1 MTSIPIT
8 APRQFGKMLLLALAY
23 FISAKLGFAFATP
36 NNHITLFW
44 LPTGIAVAALLR
56 WGWCCWPGV
65 LLGALLSELT
75 LSYPPLLTIGLATG
89 MTLAPLATVWLLKH
103 WRFDASFAR
112 QRDLLALLAAAAS
125 GMLLS
130 ASVGAGLLWLKGLLP
145 SADAPLAWLNWWL
158 GDSVGVLLAGPLL
171 LNINR
176 SNLRYLIARP
186 AESLLCGLLLG
197 ISGWLIYFFDYGDRS
212 LPLAFLPLPILLW
225 AALRRG
231 ITGTSL
237 AALLLSLLAAIGTAQ
252 GTGVFGS
259 FPPDV
264 AMYLAW
270 SYMFTVVLIGL
281 MVTTILGERQQIEAS
296 LRQANE
302 LLRETQAVARTGSWR
317 IDPESQAL
325 LWSDESYRI
334 FCVPPGTPMNYQRFL
349 ECVHPDDRAQV
360 DTAWQAALKG
370 SPYRIQHRV
379 VIDGETR
386 WIEERAQMDVD
397 ANGIVRSAT
406 GSSQDITD
414 SKLAEQRA
422 AQSELRYKTLVQQ
435 AADALFV
442 HDLAGNFLE
451 VNQQACDSM
460 GYSREEL
467 LRMNVADTSFK
478 FDLPKAQAM
487 WGQLKVGEPRTFT
500 SIKRRKDGSSFPAD
514 IRLALLEIDGQ
525 KLVMSLV
532 SDITNHVEQE
542 EKLRNT
548 LHQLE
553 EKEQTR
559 SRFLAAAGHDLRQPV
574 AAANLFLDML
584 KLTVPSRQQSELIE
598 RLDQSMK
605 IFSNQLTRLLDI
617 SKFDA
622 GLIKP
627 EIRSIDLA
635 EVFDWLEQN
644 FAQPALDKR
653 LRFKFHFPLNR
664 PLIVRADMALLE
676 SVLMSLVSNAIKFT
690 SHGGILIGARQR
702 GDRVLLQ
709 VWDTGIG
716 IAESDLRHIFD
727 EFFQVSNPQRN
738 RNAGLGLGL
747 SIGQRAVALL
757 DSKIVCRSHPG
768 QGSVFEFS
776 LPLNGDAHETEK
788 PQNDVLSP
796 AHADKSLFDGKHVVV
811 LEDDELVAYAQT
823 SLLQGLNA
831 SVRHFHNAEEAL
843 QQDDTLNAD
852 YYIVDYSLG
861 TGLTGYEFL
870 EALQQRR
877 QAPIR
882 AVILTGE
889 TPSRLA
895 AHFSD
900 NRWPILHKPANLN
913 QIVASLAVRSSGD
926 GMQAG
931 PDHS

>member
-1 MTSIPIT
+1 M
-8 APRQFGKMLLLALAY
+8 
-23 FISAKLGFAFATP
+23 
-36 NNHITLFW
+36 
-44 LPTGIAVAALLR
+44 
-56 WGWCCWPGV
+56 
-65 LLGALLSELT
+65 
-75 LSYPPLLTIGLATG
+75 
-89 MTLAPLATVWLLKH
+89 
-103 WRFDASFAR
+103 
-112 QRDLLALLAAAAS
+112 
-125 GMLLS
+125 
-130 ASVGAGLLWLKGLLP
+130 
-145 SADAPLAWLNWWL
+145 
-158 GDSVGVLLAGPLL
+158 
-171 LNINR
+171 
-176 SNLRYLIARP
+176 
-186 AESLLCGLLLG
+186 
-197 ISGWLIYFFDYGDRS
+197 
-212 LPLAFLPLPILLW
+212 LW

-467 LRMNVADTSFK
+467 LRMNVADTSLR

-487 WGQLKVGEPRTFT
+487 WSQLKVGEPRTLT

-532 SDITNHVEQE
+532 SDITEHVEQE
-542 EKLRNT
+542 EKLRST

-584 KLTVPSRQQSELIE
+584 KLSSPTKHQGELIE
-598 RLDQSMK
+598 RLDQSMR

-617 SKFDA
+617 SRFDA

-635 EVFDWLEQN
+635 DVFNWLEQN
-644 FAQPALDKR
+644 FAQSALDKR

-664 PLIVRADMALLE
+664 PLVIRTDMALLE
-676 SVLMSLVSNAIKFT
+676 SVLTSLVSNAIKFT
-690 SHGGILIGARQR
+690 SHGGILISARQR
-702 GDRVLLQ
+702 DDCVLLQ

-716 IAESDLRHIFD
+716 IAEADLRHIFD

-747 SIGQRAVALL
+747 SIGQRACALL
-757 DSKIVCRSHPG
+757 DSKIVCRSRPG
-768 QGSVFEFS
+768 RGSVFEFS
-776 LPLNGDAHETEK
+776 LPLNGDARETEK
-788 PQNDVLSP
+788 PQSDVLSP
-796 AHADKSLFDGKHVVV
+796 APADKSLFDGKHVVV

-831 SVRHFHNAEEAL
+831 SVRHFHNAEDAL
-843 QQDDTLNAD
+843 QQDDTLEAD

-870 EALQQRR
+870 KALQQRR

-895 AHFSD
+895 AHISD
-900 NRWPILHKPANLN
+900 GSWPILHKPANLS
-913 QIVASLAVRSSGD
+913 QIISSLTVR
-926 GMQAG
+926 
-931 PDHS
+931 

>member
-1 MTSIPIT
+1 MTSIPMT

-386 WIEERAQMDVD
+386 WIEERAQMDID

-617 SKFDA
+617 SRFDA

-635 EVFDWLEQN
+635 DVFNWLEQN

-664 PLIVRADMALLE
+664 PLIVRTDMALLE
-676 SVLMSLVSNAIKFT
+676 SVLTSLVSNAIKFT

-716 IAESDLRHIFD
+716 IAEADLPHIFD

-747 SIGQRAVALL
+747 SIGQRAVGLL
-757 DSKIVCRSHPG
+757 DGKIVCRSHPG
-768 QGSVFEFS
+768 RGSVFEFS
-776 LPLNGDAHETEK
+776 LPLSGDAHETETT
-788 PQNDVLSP
+788 QNKALP
-796 AHADKSLFDGKHVVV
+796 AIPADRSLFDGKKVVV
-811 LEDDELVAYAQT
+811 LEDDELVSYAQT
-823 SLLQGLNA
+823 SLLRGLNA
-831 SVRHFHNAEEAL
+831 RVLHFHNAEDAL
-843 QQDDTLNAD
+843 QHQDTSDAD

-870 EALQQRR
+870 LALQQRR
-877 QAPIR
+877 QLPIR

-895 AHFSD
+895 AHISD
-900 NRWPILHKPANLN
+900 GSWPILHKPANLS
-913 QIVASLAVRSSGD
+913 QIISSLTVR
-926 GMQAG
+926 
-931 PDHS
+931 

>member
-1 MTSIPIT
+1 MTSIPMT

-112 QRDLLALLAAAAS
+112 QRDLLALLAAAAL

-197 ISGWLIYFFDYGDRS
+197 ISGWLVYFFDYGDRS

-334 FCVPPGTPMNYQRFL
+334 FGIPPGTPMDYQRFL

-379 VIDGETR
+379 IVNSEIR

-397 ANGIVRSAT
+397 ADGSVRSAT

-422 AQSELRYKTLVQQ
+422 AQSELRYKTLVQH
-435 AADALFV
+435 AADALCV

-514 IRLALLEIDGQ
+514 IRLVLLEIDGQ

-532 SDITNHVEQE
+532 SDITDHVEQE
-542 EKLRNT
+542 EKLRST

-584 KLTVPSRQQSELIE
+584 KLSSPTKHQGELIE
-598 RLDQSMK
+598 RLDQSMR

-617 SKFDA
+617 SRFDA

-627 EIRSIDLA
+627 EIRSFELA
-635 EVFDWLEQN
+635 DVFNWLEQN
-644 FAQPALDKR
+644 FAQSALDKR

-664 PLIVRADMALLE
+664 PLLIRTDMALLE
-676 SVLMSLVSNAIKFT
+676 SVLTSLVSNAIKFT
-690 SHGGILIGARQR
+690 SHGGILISARQR
-702 GDRVLLQ
+702 DDRVLLQ

-716 IAESDLRHIFD
+716 IAEADLRHIFD

-747 SIGQRAVALL
+747 SIGQRACALL
-757 DSKIVCRSHPG
+757 DSKIACRSRPG
-768 QGSVFEFS
+768 RGSVFEFS
-776 LPLNGDAHETEK
+776 LPLNGDACETEK
-788 PQNDVLSP
+788 PQSDVLSP
-796 AHADKSLFDGKHVVV
+796 APADKSLFDGKHVVV

-831 SVRHFHNAEEAL
+831 SVRHFHNAEDAL
-843 QQDDTLNAD
+843 QQDDTLEAD

-870 EALQQRR
+870 KALQQRR

-895 AHFSD
+895 AHISD
-900 NRWPILHKPANLN
+900 GSWPILHKPANLS
-913 QIVASLAVRSSGD
+913 QIISSLTVR
-926 GMQAG
+926 
-931 PDHS
+931 